1 MGKSIPCV
9 LGGMVLPP
17 TFLSRESVS
26 GICAYQTK
34 ERNDFPFP
42 STKIRL
48 RSSVYIVVAR
58 LRHLFEKLLVEGTWD
73 ILRPNMETSE
83 PNSHSQSLSSH
94 FSPENYKWLAENIES
109 VAQIAKKIKKI
120 TEEDE
125 NTSSNKKPEMIAQLQ
140 VSDSA
145 PHQASDYV
153 APMNKPPA
161 PSIIGDKLA
170 EIQFV
175 GTEERKKQIMECQE
189 LHLGEEEISR
199 LKAEV
204 HKGVLRKA
212 EYEEEL
218 RKSSEKL
225 QLSEVEISRLTSE
238 LEKLM
243 SVSSKVK
250 HLQAELDL
258 AQYNRWTTPAQKD
271 LAENDHLLLHHW
283 SETKILTFP
292 GNK

>member
-1 MGKSIPCV
+1 MIS
-9 LGGMVLPP
+9 
-17 TFLSRESVS
+17 
-26 GICAYQTK
+26 
-34 ERNDFPFP
+34 
-42 STKIRL
+42 
-48 RSSVYIVVAR
+48 
-58 LRHLFEKLLVEGTWD
+58 GTWD

-120 TEEDE
+120 MEEDE

-258 AQYNRWTTPAQKD
+258 AQCD
-271 LAENDHLLLHHW
+271 LKLRDKKLEMEKKRETNAITNLKSTAGGGVIVLRRSCVTRDLVLL
-283 SETKILTFP
+283 FV
-292 GNK
+292 